1 MEENKVKNKK
11 KAFYEQ
17 WWVWLIVIILII
29 ICMFTLNNKDES
41 VTNNNDLNTYSMQNR
56 VETNNINQNTSTTNI
71 TQSTT
76 TDINNQNIATIT
88 ADTQKAETGTSAR
101 IDEIAVQAKRD
112 SNNINESIKS
122 EAVSFIKNNRK
133 NFYKDIETMEKAIY
147 YGYLLEYAFEDSDKD
162 LANLGQ
168 DVYQAIKYVYRGVE
182 NIEDEATQENLRQIE
197 EDLQKIN

>member
-1 MEENKVKNKK
+1 MEENEVKNEK

-17 WWVWLIVIILII
+17 WWFWLIVIILII
-29 ICMFTLNNKDES
+29 ICMFALNNKDKKTT
-41 VTNNNDLNTYSMQNR
+41 TNSNLNTYSMQNR
-56 VETNNINQNTSTTNI
+56 AETNNITQNTSTTNT

-76 TDINNQNIATIT
+76 TDINNQNIATNI
-88 ADTQKAETGTSAR
+88 ADTQNAETGTSAR
-101 IDEIAVQAKRD
+101 VDEIAIQAKRD
-112 SNNINESIKS
+112 SNNVNESIKS

-133 NFYKDIETMEKAIY
+133 NFYKDTETMEKAMY
-147 YGYLLEYAFEDSDKD
+147 YGYLLEYAFEDSDRD